1 MMDEIDV
8 AATLE
13 RANARIVELED
24 ELRDQHEH
32 LTWDFHNADYTAKA
46 LQKELYKVYDQLA
59 EAGRARDE
67 QTRMTAAAS
76 QEIARLKNERDA
88 LRMGLEAAGKI
99 MQETADRLQTEVTD
113 ELSLDH
119 AIAKLRSA
127 AGFLG
132 VGE

>member
-1 MMDEIDV
+1 MADCSELV
-8 AATLE
+8 
-13 RANARIVELED
+13 VENVG
-24 ELRDQHEH
+24 LR
-32 LTWDFHNADYTAKA
+32 NTAKA